1 MPENWGWAGKYH
13 FEIKDCFMTLPNT
26 ADIVIIG
33 GGVMGAS
40 TLYHL
45 AARGQKNVIL
55 LEKDEFFGQGATG
68 RCAGGVR
75 YQFST
80 EINVRLS
87 LESLPMLER
96 FKEEIGQ
103 EIDYRQ
109 CGYLIVCTDEE
120 DAVTFKRNVEMQNS
134 LGVGTQWLEG
144 EEVRARIPLFR
155 FEDAIGATFNQ
166 KDGLVDPNSVVSGY
180 ISAAARLG
188 GKSFNN
194 VEVTGIK
201 VDAGHVN
208 GVETDKGYIPTP
220 LVVNAAG
227 PWAGLVGE
235 MAGVE
240 IPITSLRRQMF
251 TTTPLPGIPNDLP
264 FVIDFA
270 QSLYFHR
277 EGDGLLIGMSNPAE
291 KHGFDQNVDE
301 EFELANLDAAIARLP
316 LVEKAGMISHWA
328 GLYEVTPDAHPF
340 FGKTPVEGFLVVGG
354 FSGHGFMHG
363 PVSGKLMSELILDG
377 EFKTLDI
384 SMLDLARF
392 KEDRL
397 IQEYNVV

>member
-1 MPENWGWAGKYH
+1 MN
-13 FEIKDCFMTLPNT
+13 MLPNT

-45 AARGQKNVIL
+45 AARGQKNAIL
-55 LEKDEFFGQGATG
+55 LEKEEFFGQGATG

-80 EINVRLS
+80 EINIKLS

-103 EIDYRQ
+103 DIDYRQ
-109 CGYLIVCTDEE
+109 CGYLILCTNERDYV
-120 DAVTFKRNVEMQNS
+120 AFQHNVTLQNS
-134 LGVGTQWLEG
+134 LGVGTQWLDG
-144 EEVRARIPLFR
+144 DEVRKRLPLFHL
-155 FEDAIGATFNQ
+155 EDALGATFHQ
-166 KDGLVDPNSVVSGY
+166 RDGLVDPNSVVNGY

-201 VDAGHVN
+201 VENGKIT
-208 GVETDKGYIPTP
+208 GVETNQGHVATP
-220 LVVNAAG
+220 LVLNAAG
-227 PWAGLVGE
+227 PWAGLIGK
-235 MAGVE
+235 MAGVD
-240 IPITSLRRQMF
+240 IPITALRRQMF
-251 TTTPLPGIPNDLP
+251 TTTPLPEIPADLP

-277 EGDGLLIGMSNPAE
+277 EGEGLLIGMSNPNE

-301 EFELANLDAAIARLP
+301 DFELVNLEAAIARLP
-316 LVEKAGMISHWA
+316 LVEKAGMVSHWA

-340 FGKTPVEGFLVVGG
+340 FGRTPVEGFLVVGG

-363 PVSGKLMSELILDG
+363 PVAGKLMSELILDG
-377 EFKTLDI
+377 EFRTLDV

-392 KEDRL
+392 SEGRL
-397 IQEYNVV
+397 IREYNVV

>member
-1 MPENWGWAGKYH
+1 
-13 FEIKDCFMTLPNT
+13 MTLPNT
-26 ADIVIIG
+26 ADIVIVG

-45 AARGQKNVIL
+45 AARGQRNVIL

-68 RCAGGVR
+68 LCAGGVR

-80 EINVRLS
+80 EIKIRLS
-87 LESLPMLER
+87 LESLPMLEC

-103 EIDYRQ
+103 EMDYRQ

-120 DAVTFKRNVEMQNS
+120 DAATFKCNVQLQNG
-134 LGVGTQWLEG
+134 LGVETEWLG
-144 EEVRARIPLFR
+144 GDEVRKRLLLFQ
-155 FEDAIGATFNQ
+155 FQDAIGATFNQ
-166 KDGLVDPNSVVSGY
+166 RDGLVDPNSVVAGY
-180 ISAAARLG
+180 ISAAAKLG

-194 VEVTGIK
+194 VDVTGIK
-201 VDAGHVN
+201 VKADRVV
-208 GVETDKGYIPTP
+208 GVETNKGYIATAM
-220 LVVNAAG
+220 VVNAAG
-227 PWAGLVGE
+227 PWARLLGK

-251 TTTPLPGIPNDLP
+251 TTTTLPEIPADFP

-277 EGDGLLIGMSNPAE
+277 EGDGLLIGMSNPDE

-301 EFELANLDAAIARLP
+301 EFELVNLEAGIARLP
-316 LVEKAGMISHWA
+316 VVEKAGMVSHWA

-340 FGKTPVEGFLVVGG
+340 FGNSPVDGFLVVGG

-363 PVSGKLMSELILDG
+363 PVSGKLMSELILGG
-377 EFKTLDI
+377 EFRTLDV
-384 SMLDLARF
+384 SVLDLARF
-392 KEDRL
+392 KEGRL
-397 IQEYNVV
+397 VQEYNVV

>member
-1 MPENWGWAGKYH
+1 
-13 FEIKDCFMTLPNT
+13 MTLPAT

-33 GGVMGAS
+33 GGVMGSS

-109 CGYLIVCTDEE
+109 CGYLIVCTKEE
-120 DAVTFKRNVEMQNS
+120 DATTFKCNVEMQNG
-134 LGVGTQWLEG
+134 LGVETVWLG
-144 EEVRARIPLFR
+144 GDEVRKRLPLFN
-155 FEDAIGATFNQ
+155 FEDALGATFNQ
-166 KDGLVDPNSVVSGY
+166 KDGLVDPNSVVAGY

-188 GKSFNN
+188 GRSFNN

-201 VDAGHVN
+201 VESGRVS
-208 GVETDKGYIPTP
+208 GVETDKGFIATP

-227 PWAGLVGE
+227 PWAGLVGA

-251 TTTPLPGIPNDLP
+251 TTTPFPEVPADLP
-264 FVIDFA
+264 FIIDFA

-277 EGDGLLIGMSNPAE
+277 EGGGLLIGMSNQNE

-301 EFELANLDAAIARLP
+301 EFELVNLEAGIARLP
-316 LVEKAGMISHWA
+316 LVEKAGMVSHWA

-340 FGKTPVEGFLVVGG
+340 FGKTPVEGFLVIGG

-363 PVSGKLMSELILDG
+363 PISGKLMTELILDG
-377 EFKTLDI
+377 EFKTLDV

-392 KEDRL
+392 EEGRL
-397 IQEYNVV
+397 IREYNVV

>member
-1 MPENWGWAGKYH
+1 
-13 FEIKDCFMTLPNT
+13 MTLPAT

-33 GGVMGAS
+33 GGVMGSS

-109 CGYLIVCTDEE
+109 CGYLIVCTKEE
-120 DAVTFKRNVEMQNS
+120 DATTFKCNVEMQNG
-134 LGVGTQWLEG
+134 LGVETVWLG
-144 EEVRARIPLFR
+144 GDEVRKRLPLFN
-155 FEDAIGATFNQ
+155 FEDALGATFNQ
-166 KDGLVDPNSVVSGY
+166 KDGLVDPNSVVAGY

-188 GKSFNN
+188 GRSFNN
-194 VEVTGIK
+194 VEVTGVK
-201 VDAGHVN
+201 VESGRVS
-208 GVETDKGYIPTP
+208 GVETDKGFIATP

-227 PWAGLVGE
+227 PWAGLVGA

-251 TTTPLPGIPNDLP
+251 TTTPLPEVPADLP
-264 FVIDFA
+264 FIIDFA

-277 EGDGLLIGMSNPAE
+277 EGGGLLIGMSNQNE

-301 EFELANLDAAIARLP
+301 EFELVNLEAGIARLP
-316 LVEKAGMISHWA
+316 LVEKAGMVSHWA

-340 FGKTPVEGFLVVGG
+340 FGKTPVEGFLVMGG

-363 PVSGKLMSELILDG
+363 PISGKLMTELILDG
-377 EFKTLDI
+377 EFKTLDV

-392 KEDRL
+392 EEGRL
-397 IQEYNVV
+397 IREYNVV